1 MRKFSTAA
9 LLALA
14 GLAACQSSPTTT
26 ATSSAPGTGPSG
38 AAPADSGASYHEA
51 HRPQFHFSPPRN
63 WMNDPN
69 GLVYEN
75 GTYHLYFQQNPT
87 ANVAGNLHWGHATS
101 PDLVHWQPQPTAI
114 APDSLGLVFSGSAV
128 LDSANTSGLGQ
139 PGKPAPLVALYTAHN
154 TEKEKANRQDVESQC
169 LAYSLDHGQ
178 TWTKYARNPVLKNQ
192 GSRDFRDP
200 KVSWHPAQKQ
210 WVMAL
215 SAHDHVEFYA
225 SKNLTSWTKLSD
237 FGKALGAHGGVW
249 ECPDLVAVPDSAG
262 NKRWVLIVNMNPGGP
277 NGGSATQ
284 YFVGDF
290 NGKTFSTSQLG
301 TRWLDYGPDNYA
313 GVTWADLPRGAR
325 PTYIGWMSNWE
336 YAQQVPT
343 SPWRSAMTVPRTLTL
358 RPGPRAG
365 EQLVTSR
372 PVDGLVG
379 RLAEDFVSLPN
390 VQVQGRYDLATHL
403 KKPTG
408 RYTLP
413 FNVPQAQT
421 WAVELSNA
429 KGERVLIGY
438 DHAKK
443 QYYFDRSRSGN
454 VTFAPAEKGFTKVAY
469 APRQARSNAQEIG
482 LLIDE
487 ASVELFADG
496 GRTCLTGIFFPSQPF
511 TGLALQASTLQ
522 LPVVE
527 VMGMKSIWSK

>member
-1 MRKFSTAA
+1 MLKSSVAA

-14 GLAACQSSPTTT
+14 GLAACQSSPT
-26 ATSSAPGTGPSG
+26 SSPSASSPAAAAPGPR
-38 AAPADSGASYHEA
+38 ALYNEA
-51 HRPQFHFSPPRN
+51 YRPQFHFSPPKN

-75 GTYHLYFQQNPT
+75 GTYHLFFQQNPT
-87 ANVAGNLHWGHATS
+87 APVAGNLHWGHATS
-101 PDLVHWQPQPTAI
+101 PDLVHWQPQPTAL

-139 PGKPAPLVALYTAHN
+139 PGRPGPLVALYTAHN
-154 TEKEKANRQDVESQC
+154 TAKEKANRQDVESQC

-178 TWTKYARNPVLKNQ
+178 TWTKYAHNPVLKNQ

-210 WVMAL
+210 WIMAL

-237 FGKALGAHGGVW
+237 FGKTLGAHGGVW

-262 NKRWVLIVNMNPGGP
+262 TPHWVLLVNMNPGGP

-284 YFVGDF
+284 YFVGKFD
-290 NGKTFSTSQLG
+290 GKTFSTSQPG

-313 GVTWADLPRGAR
+313 GVTWADLPRGTR
-325 PTYIGWMSNWE
+325 PTYIGWMSNWN

-358 RPGPRAG
+358 RPGPRAS
-365 EQLVTSR
+365 ELLLTSR

-379 RLAEDFVSLPN
+379 RLAEDFVSLPQ
-390 VQVQGRYDLATHL
+390 VQVRGRYDLARHL
-403 KKPTG
+403 KRPTG
-408 RYTLP
+408 RYTLH

-421 WAVELSNA
+421 WAVELRNA
-429 KGERVLIGY
+429 KNERVLIGY

-443 QYYFDRSRSGN
+443 QYYFDRRQSGN
-454 VTFAPAEKGFTKVAY
+454 VAFAPADKGFANVAY
-469 APRQARSNAQEIG
+469 APRQARGSAQEIG
-482 LLIDE
+482 LVIDA

-496 GRTCLTGIFFPSQPF
+496 GRTCLTGTFFPSQPF
-511 TGLALQASTLQ
+511 TGLALQATSLQ

-527 VMGMKSIWSK
+527 VMSMKSIWEK